1 MNLERSAQAQLSRL
15 RPTIREAFSP
25 SDITLRIKFPAG
37 ATRGQVANLP
47 EMGRSDQGRSCFP
60 KHQGC
65 RHNSLDRSRRVR
77 ICY

>member
-25 SDITLRIKFPAG
+25 SDIALRIKFPAG

-47 EMGRSDQGRSCFP
+47 ENGSLKPRAVVLP
-60 KHQGC
+60 KAP
-65 RHNSLDRSRRVR
+65 RMPA
-77 ICY
+77 